1 MNHQEMKEMFDGY
14 MNEMEKQTAILKHL
28 EEQQEILIEQNA
40 KISATL
46 GRLAEH
52 VQITF
57 FFLGMEHCT
66 WHPGTTQHR
75 YGTDRRR
82 CLLCQTFQTHSRVP
96 FSYAIWSIFPMHDSI
111 ISLYYPF
118 MKEAAMPLFL
128 CNNPLFQPMTYLT
141 MRD

>member
-1 MNHQEMKEMFDGY
+1 MNHQDMKEMFDGY

-28 EEQQEILIEQNA
+28 EEQQEIIIEQNA

-57 FFLGMEHCT
+57 SF
-66 WHPGTTQHR
+66 W
-75 YGTDRRR
+75 
-82 CLLCQTFQTHSRVP
+82 V
-96 FSYAIWSIFPMHDSI
+96 WSIALGI

-118 MKEAAMPLFL
+118 MKEAAMPLFFVQQ
-128 CNNPLFQPMTYLT
+128 PLFQPITYLT

>member
-28 EEQQEILIEQNA
+28 EEQQEIIIEQNA

-57 FFLGMEHCT
+57 FFLGMEYCT
-66 WHPGTTQHR
+66 WHHIFI
-75 YGTDRRR
+75 
-82 CLLCQTFQTHSRVP
+82 L
-96 FSYAIWSIFPMHDSI
+96 SI
-111 ISLYYPF
+111 YE
-118 MKEAAMPLFL
+118 EAAMPLFFVQQ
-128 CNNPLFQPMTYLT
+128 PLFQPMTYLT